1 MRARGFSYSYC
12 VANPVSEGGV
22 KINTY
27 CVANLPRPRGASGGQ
42 CPSYLIGGI
51 LTSGGYSSIRSYPE
65 GIIELQL
72 YILNTP
78 AV

>member
-27 CVANLPRPRGASGGQ
+27 CVANKNVSK
-42 CPSYLIGGI
+42 GI
-51 LTSGGYSSIRSYPE
+51 KYCVANPVSERLAPI
-65 GIIELQL
+65 
-72 YILNTP
+72 
-78 AV
+78 